1 MSAARSRRW
10 TLLAAPLVWLALT
23 AGAAAE
29 PERLDTIRD
38 VVLAIH
44 RCWRPPPADKAG
56 RIDITV
62 IVSFNREGAI
72 LGHPRITYES
82 QEATD
87 NDRLQYRVA
96 VMETLQRCTPL
107 PFSQSLGGAVAG
119 RPFAIPFRNKKYP
132 PKSQERRAWLLPK
145 IL

>member
-1 MSAARSRRW
+1 MAARSKPLAW
-10 TLLAAPLVWLALT
+10 FAAPLAVWLTLS
-23 AGAAAE
+23 GPVAAE
-29 PERLDTIRD
+29 PEQLNTIRD

-44 RCWRPPPADKAG
+44 RCWRPPPPDKAG
-56 RIDITV
+56 PIDITV

-72 LGHPRITYES
+72 LGHPRISYES

-87 NDRLQYRVA
+87 NDRIAYRVA
-96 VMETLQRCTPL
+96 VMEALQRCTPM
-107 PFSQSLGGAVAG
+107 PFTESLGGAVAG

-132 PKSQERRAWLLPK
+132 PRSQEKRAWLLPK

>member
-1 MSAARSRRW
+1 MVARSKPLAW
-10 TLLAAPLVWLALT
+10 FAAPLVLWLALT
-23 AGAAAE
+23 GSAAAE
-29 PERLDTIRD
+29 PEQLNTIRD

-44 RCWRPPPADKAG
+44 RCWPPPPADNAAP
-56 RIDITV
+56 IDITV

-72 LGHPRITYES
+72 LGHPRISYES

-87 NDRLQYRVA
+87 NDRIAYRVA
-96 VMETLQRCTPL
+96 VMEALQRCTPM
-107 PFSQSLGGAVAG
+107 PFTESLGGAVAG

-132 PKSQERRAWLLPK
+132 PRSQEKRAWLLPK

>member
-1 MSAARSRRW
+1 MSTARSKPLSW
-10 TLLAAPLVWLALT
+10 FAAPLLWLALT
-23 AGAAAE
+23 VPALAQT
-29 PERLDTIRD
+29 RQLDTIRD

-44 RCWRPPPADKAG
+44 RCWRPPPLDKANP
-56 RIDITV
+56 IDITV

-82 QEATD
+82 EQATN
-87 NDRLQYRVA
+87 NDRLEYRIA
-96 VMETLQRCTPL
+96 VMEALQRCTPL
-107 PFSQSLGGAVAG
+107 PFTEGLGGAVAG

-132 PKSQERRAWLLPK
+132 PRSQEKRAWLLPK

>member
-1 MSAARSRRW
+1 MAARSRPLAW
-10 TLLAAPLVWLALT
+10 FAAPLICLALN
-23 AGAAAE
+23 APVRAE
-29 PERLDTIRD
+29 PEQLNTIRD

-56 RIDITV
+56 PIDITV

-72 LGHPRITYES
+72 LGHPRISYES

-87 NDRLQYRVA
+87 NDRIAYRVA

-107 PFSQSLGGAVAG
+107 PFTESLGGAVAG

-132 PKSQERRAWLLPK
+132 PRSQEKRAWLLPK